1 MDQYRVSKGER
12 CNMMQKIAEWFD
24 ICKVHWK
31 EIFALSFIMHF
42 VFDIFIFWAGFLV
55 GRLF

>member
-1 MDQYRVSKGER
+1 MVVLER
-12 CNMMQKIAEWFD
+12 LANYLN

-42 VFDIFIFWAGFLV
+42 AFDGVILLLGILIGV
-55 GRLF
+55 HIGH

>member
-1 MDQYRVSKGER
+1 
-12 CNMMQKIAEWFD
+12 MMQKIAEWFD

-42 VFDIFIFWAGFLV
+42 VFDVFIFWVGVFV
-55 GRLF
+55 GRMW

>member
-1 MDQYRVSKGER
+1 MLERV
-12 CNMMQKIAEWFD
+12 AEWLH

-42 VFDIFIFWAGFLV
+42 VFDGIILAV
-55 GRLF
+55 GILIGVHIGH

>member
-1 MDQYRVSKGER
+1 MIK
-12 CNMMQKIAEWFD
+12 KIAEWLD

-42 VFDIFIFWAGFLV
+42 IFDGFILLIGIMIGV
-55 GRLF
+55 NIGH